1 MGVAAGDYD
10 GDGRIDLYLTHFT
23 NESNTLY
30 RNIGVG
36 GFRDVTGSVGL
47 QALTMPRLGF
57 GVVMRDFN
65 CDGQQDIFT
74 ANGHIDHNNADGDG
88 FEQPPSY

>member
-1 MGVAAGDYD
+1 MNPT
-10 GDGRIDLYLTHFT
+10 RCI
-23 NESNTLY
+23 ETLAWAVFVMLLVP
-30 RNIGVG
+30 R
-36 GFRDVTGSVGL
+36 L

-74 ANGHIDHNNADGDG
+74 ANGHMDHNNADGG
-88 FEQPPSY
+88 WL